1 MVTQVIFNLNFMFM
15 AGITNCVSQILVIVK
30 SKEFLN
36 LEGLLSTVQAAKDNL
51 NTENFTIKMWKC
63 LRLILFSE
71 WPTKQ

>member
-1 MVTQVIFNLNFMFM
+1 MYT
-15 AGITNCVSQILVIVK
+15 GEKTNAAKIRIAAAK
-30 SKEFLN
+30 SKEFLS

-63 LRLILFSE
+63 LRLIWGAE